1 MQPRN
6 GCLML
11 LVNWLITSFAIY
23 AAAELLP
30 GIKVDNFWDT
40 VKVAFALGIIN
51 AILKPIL
58 MVISFPF
65 IVVTFG
71 LFLVII
77 NAVALSVA
85 DSFVIGFEIDNFWW
99 AIGGSLII
107 SLVSYVL
114 NFPGTKGE

>member
-11 LVNWLITSFAIY
+11 LANWLITSIAIY

-51 AILKPIL
+51 ALLKPIL
-58 MVISFPF
+58 MLISMPF
-65 IVVTFG
+65 IIITLG
-71 LFLVII
+71 AFLVII

-85 DSFVIGFEIDNFWW
+85 DSLVIGFEIDNFWW
-99 AIGGSLII
+99 AIAGSLVI

-114 NFPGTKGE
+114 NYPGTRGE